1 MKYLDVTNKV
11 ILITGS
17 ARGIGKHL
25 SKTLKSFGA
34 TVINADLRFN
44 TKNNKFWSGDLT
56 NEKNLDA
63 LLEMVKNQYGKLDV
77 LINNAG
83 ITIPTE
89 KKPYPIKSWQKTLS
103 VNLELPFNLT
113 TKAIEV
119 GLLSSSSSVINIASL
134 NASMAFPNNPA
145 YVASKTALVGLTRSF
160 SLDYGKLGIRFNCVS
175 PGYIKT
181 DMTGESWTNLEKRKS
196 RQSRTTLDRWGT
208 PEDLV
213 GIVFLLCSDGSS
225 YITGQDFLI
234 DGGWSIKG
242 L

>member
-1 MKYLDVTNKV
+1 MAVFQVCFLK
-11 ILITGS
+11 ITGTHIYYYNLFFFI
-17 ARGIGKHL
+17 GI
-25 SKTLKSFGA
+25 FFC
-34 TVINADLRFN
+34 I
-44 TKNNKFWSGDLT
+44 
-56 NEKNLDA
+56 
-63 LLEMVKNQYGKLDV
+63 
-77 LINNAG
+77 
-83 ITIPTE
+83 
-89 KKPYPIKSWQKTLS
+89 
-103 VNLELPFNLT
+103 
-113 TKAIEV
+113 
-119 GLLSSSSSVINIASL
+119 
-134 NASMAFPNNPA
+134 
-145 YVASKTALVGLTRSF
+145 F